1 MRRDR
6 QYMYLLNLLIRVI
19 GVASAGTLI
28 AAPLQASISPE
39 GSEMIM
45 ADWMLMSFLSFAGAA
60 LAVFLV
66 AVRRGLFRNMEA
78 AKYYLLS
85 VQEPDYY
92 TPDWAREERSDA
104 S

>member
-1 MRRDR
+1 MRHDR
-6 QYMYLLNLLIRVI
+6 PHLSFLIRVI
-19 GVASAGTLI
+19 SVTGAAALI
-28 AAPLQASISPE
+28 AAPSHASVSPE

-66 AVRRGLFRNMEA
+66 AVRRGLFRNMED

-92 TPDWAREERSDA
+92 TPAWAREEHSDA
-104 S
+104 A